1 MFKAAGRIIRWCGP
15 FKSRFIWGCVFAF
28 FASVFM
34 ALPIMG
40 AAYFLSLMLEGAAL
54 SAVHGLYALLF
65 MAAMVMGRFLFSYLQ
80 ATFQESILYEL
91 SENERVQIG
100 DVLKRVSLGFFQK
113 NRTGDL
119 SAAVS
124 TDLSFLEMFAMRMV
138 TTVVNGYIGGAVMVL
153 GLALFSPPIALVSLA
168 GILLSLVFL
177 SLMSYYS
184 KKNGRVHQQTIDDS
198 TAATLEYIRGIPVVK
213 AYGQRGASVDGIRRA
228 YRNAKDIN
236 IKIEKNFVVC
246 NVLHLLSLKLA
257 SVGIVCVAGYLTI
270 QGAMPLPIFLMMA
283 MYSFTVFAQVEGINN
298 ATHVLVNIG
307 VIMDKLEG
315 IKKADFIDENGKD
328 ISLGRF
334 DIEMDRVSFAY
345 DKRDVLKD
353 VSFVIPESSTT
364 AIVGPSGGGKS
375 TLCNLIARFYDVNRG
390 SVKIG
395 GIDVREMTCD
405 SLLSNISMVFQ
416 NVYLFRDTIANNI
429 RFGKPGA
436 SMDEII
442 DAAKAARCHDFIT
455 ALPEGYDTLVGEGG
469 SSLSGGEKQRISIA
483 RAMLK
488 NAPIVILDEA
498 TASVDPENEHHI
510 QQAITA
516 LTKGKTIVAI
526 AHRLA
531 TIEHADQILVVEDG
545 RISQRGTHEEL
556 LRRDGTY
563 KRFVDIRKK
572 AEGWEIA

>member
-1 MFKAAGRIIRWCGP
+1 MFKSAGRIIRWCGP

-177 SLMSYYS
+177 SLMGYYS